1 MAHTADDIK
10 KRLDSVTRR
19 LQRPSFLRLI
29 SSSRLP
35 SQAASDTSLSPK
47 ELPESIAARL
57 ELGKPADANI
67 SDQSLSHEHDAFPA
81 CNILSGDATNE
92 DPVPDEEKK
101 KYALLTRNFLTG
113 WKSLKNMATFQH
125 GHHDLVLAVDF
136 NFYGTR
142 MVSASADHHLKV
154 WDRKED
160 SWSLIDSWK
169 AHDAEIVDV
178 KWNGPF
184 MGDVLGSIGEDGRF
198 KLWEED
204 LTEMPGSHRR
214 FRLIMT
220 LLSET
225 RVPFMSL
232 DFKNILTETYV
243 ALITRDGFLS
253 VYEPINH
260 DNLSEWQVLTQQYV
274 CATPSRQEETGFK
287 VCFHREKLP
296 CWTAVKAGLDRK
308 SLSLAVASMMTVKI
322 LRTDKERKFYL
333 AAELEGARNIIR
345 DVAWANGSMRGY
357 DVIATASKDGSIRV
371 YELETPDQKTVTSHA
386 IPFAE
391 PPTHSN
397 LDSLKR
403 PPSAITAGLANTPA
417 TSAANVTASNF
428 ALGRI
433 VQTAKQVAELNPHVG
448 AAWRVAF
455 SQQGKL
461 EELYAWV
468 LLMDYR
474 RSPSI
479 NGGRWGRQDVEE
491 GFTGD
496 VERVRWSWSGGRWRG
511 RLRING
517 RDYDVKG

>member
-1 MAHTADDIK
+1 MDDSPPPTDDIQR
-10 KRLDSVTRR
+10 RLDSVSRR
-19 LQRPSFLRLI
+19 LYRPSFIRLL

-35 SQAASDTSLSPK
+35 SQAASEASISPR
-47 ELPESIAARL
+47 EPPESIAARL
-57 ELGKPADANI
+57 LKSPSLKPPDATV
-67 SDQSLSHEHDAFPA
+67 SDQPLSLEHDAFRA
-81 CNILSGDATNE
+81 YDILSDDVTTN
-92 DPVPDEEKK
+92 DPISEEEK
-101 KYALLTRNFLTG
+101 RNNKILEASFLCC
-113 WKSLKNMATFQH
+113 WNSLNDMATFQH

-160 SWSLIDSWK
+160 SWALIDSWK

-184 MGDVLGSIGEDGRF
+184 MGDVLGSIAEDGRF

-214 FRLIMT
+214 FRSIMT

-253 VYEPINH
+253 VLEPINH
-260 DNLSEWQVLTQQYV
+260 DNLLEWQEITQQYV

-296 CWTAVKAGLDRK
+296 CWTAIQAGLDRK

-357 DVIATASKDGSIRV
+357 DVIATASKDGAIRV
-371 YELETPDQKTVTSHA
+371 YELHTPDHKAFTTQPRPLQSETLVNQQGVDTGR
-386 IPFAE
+386 
-391 PPTHSN
+391 
-397 LDSLKR
+397 R
-403 PPSAITAGLANTPA
+403 PPSAITAGLA
-417 TSAANVTASNF
+417 SASNIPSS
-428 ALGRI
+428 ATETAELNLAAGRI
-433 VQTAKQVAELNPHVG
+433 MQTPKIVAELNPHVG

-455 SQQGKL
+455 SQQGTF
-461 EELYAWV
+461 ENSTA
-468 LLMDYR
+468 
-474 RSPSI
+474 
-479 NGGRWGRQDVEE
+479 
-491 GFTGD
+491 
-496 VERVRWSWSGGRWRG
+496 
-511 RLRING
+511 
-517 RDYDVKG
+517 